1 MAAVVAVIRRLLQP
15 QLRHIGKRLL
25 IDLHRLKTAALHVLH
40 AAQLGQRQRGL
51 NVKHVVFVARLLD
64 VVAPRAFLAVTIPR
78 ARAHAVA
85 GEHLGFFRD
94 LVVIRHQR
102 AALAAGQILGR
113 IEGIAHRAAR
123 MMADEFAVVARFDR
137 VRRVLAQKQIVR
149 IADLADRAQ
158 IRRQAGIMHRHNRA
172 RPGCNLLL
180 DFSRIDQ
187 ARIRVDICKDGRRAD
202 VQNRVRRGGKRQRR
216 GDHFV
221 SGTDVLRQQRQ
232 MQRCRAG
239 VDRDAVL
246 RADILGKLLLK
257 FHRARALRPPAG
269 TDHIRIRLHLGF

>member
-1 MAAVVAVIRRLLQP
+1 M
-15 QLRHIGKRLL
+15 
-25 IDLHRLKTAALHVLH
+25 
-40 AAQLGQRQRGL
+40 
-51 NVKHVVFVARLLD
+51 
-64 VVAPRAFLAVTIPR
+64 
-78 ARAHAVA
+78 A

-123 MMADEFAVVARFDR
+123 MMADKFAVVARFDR

-172 RPGCNLLL
+172 RPGRNLLL
-180 DFSRIDQ
+180 DFNRIDQ

-202 VQNRVRRGGKRQRR
+202 VQNRVRRGGKRQRP
-216 GDHFV
+216 GPMFCV
-221 SGTDVLRQQRQ
+221 SSARCSAAVQELTA
-232 MQRCRAG
+232 MQCFAPTYS
-239 VDRDAVL
+239 AN
-246 RADILGKLLLK
+246 
-257 FHRARALRPPAG
+257 F
-269 TDHIRIRLHLGF
+269 F